1 MFQADTHLIYSE
13 DPKNKCLSKKEEEA
27 PMIMIEIRDNTTI
40 DTNKTPENTVVT
52 DTMIMAPVEETT
64 TAATTTTMAV
74 AVTEIEETTTINIE
88 TIATITTEDTII
100 ITTTI
105 IIRTETII
113 TIGKTTIRMTEVD
126 LDPTKENI
134 VSKVG
139 IPSIPIL
146 QI

>member
-1 MFQADTHLIYSE
+1 
-13 DPKNKCLSKKEEEA
+13 
-27 PMIMIEIRDNTTI
+27 MIEIRDNTTITI
-40 DTNKTPENTVVT
+40 DTNKTPENTAVT
-52 DTMIMAPVEETT
+52 DTMIMELVEETI
-64 TAATTTTMAV
+64 TAAITTTTMAV
-74 AVTEIEETTTINIE
+74 VVTEIEETTTINIE
-88 TIATITTEDTII
+88 IIATITTEDTII

-113 TIGKTTIRMTEVD
+113 TIGKTTIRMIEVD

>member
-1 MFQADTHLIYSE
+1 
-13 DPKNKCLSKKEEEA
+13 
-27 PMIMIEIRDNTTI
+27 MIEIRDNTITTI

-52 DTMIMAPVEETT
+52 DTMIMELVEETT
-64 TAATTTTMAV
+64 TAATTMAV
-74 AVTEIEETTTINIE
+74 AVIEIEETTTINIE
-88 TIATITTEDTII
+88 TIATTTTEDTII